1 MKIIGLTGAAGAGKD
16 TVAEIALQW
25 CAEKDIKAE
34 RVAFADP
41 LKISAAACFGIPA
54 SKALEFCN
62 WLKQPGVFVIAE
74 RLEGEGDIPAE
85 IVEAS
90 GIKGKSVSGRQ
101 FLQFFG
107 TEGHRDVFGSEF
119 WVNATMHPLDERFR
133 ELRAPDVVFI
143 TDPRF
148 PNEAAAIHER
158 GGEVWEIV
166 RPGQSKV
173 EAHASEAGLPE
184 AEIDFGIRNVGTLD
198 DLTDKVRLICE
209 QKLEGAK

>member
-16 TVAEIALQW
+16 TVAQIALEW
-25 CAEKDIKAE
+25 CGERDITAE

-41 LKISAAACFGIPA
+41 LKISAAACFGVTP
-54 SKALEFCN
+54 SRALEFCN
-62 WLKQPGVFVIAE
+62 WLKQPGVFVTAE
-74 RLEGEGDIPAE
+74 RLEGEGDIPVGV
-85 IVEAS
+85 VEAS

-107 TEGHRDVFGSEF
+107 TEAHRDVFDSEF

-184 AEIDFGIRNVGTLD
+184 AEIDFGIRNVGTLEE
-198 DLTDKVRLICE
+198 LTDKVRLICE